1 MNFIKNKIKSAFVK
15 VATIFGFGI
24 AGGLA
29 GGLAGGMFALILIYF
44 VGILSLPLIIIWAI
58 YKMVTHFFN

>member
-24 AGGLA
+24 A